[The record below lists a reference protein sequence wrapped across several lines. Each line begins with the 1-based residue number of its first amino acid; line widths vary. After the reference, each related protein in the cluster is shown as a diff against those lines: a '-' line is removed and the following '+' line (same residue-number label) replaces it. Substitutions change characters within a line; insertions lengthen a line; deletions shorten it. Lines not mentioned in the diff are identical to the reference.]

1 MHDPLRAPHPPTP
14 IIIIFFFFFFFT
26 DVDKSR
32 LAFAKELGA
41 THTLQIEKGEESENV
56 AKKISDLLGDAP
68 DRTIECSGA
77 QFSVHLGV
85 NVGRPS

>member
-1 MHDPLRAPHPPTP
+1 MKKKLYYLTVEA
-14 IIIIFFFFFFFT
+14 ILSLWSCLL
-26 DVDKSR
+26 DVDKRR
-32 LAFAKELGA
+32 LAFAKEVGA